1 MIRPRLASTR
11 LVIPIVAAS
20 AWLTAGVLIALPQ
33 AAAWCAVGFGSAL
46 SVLVVARALHA
57 RGAQSR
63 GERADRG
70 TRRALIVSAF
80 WRTFVLLLAAGAA
93 MATATAVH
101 HEARALPSGGHLP
114 VQLSGA
120 LEVTTARP
128 DRVDGLFRPV
138 EAPTTVLPVRVFTQ
152 PPAGTAPGAVLAVSS
167 ASAREAE
174 PGDRAVILLRA
185 RSLEMLLAPPPLLG
199 AAEQLREGFRD
210 LAQELPGDGGGLLPG
225 LAIGDTT
232 AVSERLDRAMKDSS
246 LSHLTAVSG
255 ANCAIV
261 TGLLVALGTAL
272 GWSRAWRVIA
282 ALTALLGFV
291 VLVTPEPS
299 VLRAAVMA
307 TIVLVSLT
315 TGRPQRGVPV
325 LTCSVSALLLHDP
338 WLSRDYAF
346 ALSVAATAGLLLLSV
361 PIGRFFSRCMPE
373 RLAAVIA
380 IPTAAQLAC
389 QPILILLEPS
399 IPLYGVPA
407 NLLAGPAAPV
417 ATVLGSLACVLLPAL
432 PWLAGALAWVAWL
445 PSAWIAAV
453 AHVSAALP
461 LARLSWPEG
470 WVGAALL
477 ALLTGLV
484 LAAALSHRRK
494 RELAMTAIIV
504 LAATAGATA
513 VADSIRA
520 MGRPSDWHIAL
531 CDVGQGDA
539 AVVRDGHQVLLV
551 DTGASPELLS
561 DCLHWLGVTRL
572 DVLVL
577 THFDH
582 DHSGGADAVLARSDL
597 VIASDPEDDADAQ
610 LLEAFRASGA
620 AVELVRA
627 GRSGTLGSH
636 EWRVLWPSGNGP
648 SKGNDGSVV
657 ISITPLPGCTN
668 GCLSS
673 LWLGDLGQDAQVMLS
688 ASARLGRFDVVKV
701 SHHGSADQHPPL
713 YRAIRARLGLIGV
726 GADNG
731 YGHPAP
737 AVLRLLEESDGA
749 IARTDVDGMVLIAP
763 RADGVHVWR
772 ERSGGE
778 DPGSKGEAAS
788 RGDGA
793 DD

>member
-1 MIRPRLASTR
+1 M
-11 LVIPIVAAS
+11 PIVAAS

-46 SVLVVARALHA
+46 SVLLVARTVRA
-57 RGAQSR
+57 RGARTAEQ
-63 GERADRG
+63 RADRG
-70 TRRALIVSAF
+70 TRRALIMSAF
-80 WRTFVLLLAAGAA
+80 WRSFVLLLAAGAA
-93 MATATAVH
+93 MATATTVH
-101 HEARALPSGGHLP
+101 HEARALPSGVQLP
-114 VQLSGA
+114 VQVSGA

-128 DRVDGLFRPV
+128 DRVDGLLRPV
-138 EAPTTVLPVRVFTQ
+138 DAPMAALPVRVFAK

-174 PGDRAVILLRA
+174 PGDRAVMLLRA
-185 RSLEMLLAPPPLLG
+185 RSLELLLPPPPLLG
-199 AAEQLREGFRD
+199 AAEQLRAGFRD

-232 AVSERLDRAMKDSS
+232 AVSEHLDRAMKDSS

-282 ALTALLGFV
+282 ALVALLGFV

-325 LTCSVSALLLHDP
+325 LAFSVTALLLHDP

-361 PIGRFFSRCMPE
+361 PIGRVFSRWMPE
-373 RLAAVIA
+373 RLAAIIA
-380 IPTAAQLAC
+380 VPTAAQLAC

-407 NLLAGPAAPV
+407 NLLAGPAAPI
-417 ATVLGSLACVLLPAL
+417 ATVLGSLACVLVPTL
-432 PWLAGALAWVAWL
+432 PWLAGALAWIAWL

-461 LARLSWPEG
+461 LARLPWPEG
-470 WVGAALL
+470 WGGAALL
-477 ALLTGLV
+477 ALLTALV
-484 LAAALSHRRK
+484 LSVALSARRR
-494 RELAMTAIIV
+494 RELAVAAVVV
-504 LAATAGATA
+504 LAATTGATA
-513 VADSIRA
+513 VADTIRA
-520 MGRPSDWHIAL
+520 MGRPSDWRIAL
-531 CDVGQGDA
+531 CDVRQGDA
-539 AVVRDGHQVLLV
+539 AVVRDGDQVLLV
-551 DTGASPELLS
+551 DTGASPALLS
-561 DCLHWLGVTRL
+561 DCLQRLGVTRL

-582 DHSGGADAVLARSDL
+582 DHSGGAEAVLARSDL
-597 VIASDPEDDADAQ
+597 VIASDPEDDADAR
-610 LLEAFRASGA
+610 LLEAFRVAGA
-620 AVELVRA
+620 TVEQVRA
-627 GRSGTLGSH
+627 GRSGTLESH
-636 EWRVLWPSGNGP
+636 EWRVLWPSRNGP

-657 ISITPLPGCTN
+657 LSITPLPGCTN

-713 YRAIRARLGLIGV
+713 YRAIGARLGLIGV
-726 GADNG
+726 GADNR

-737 AVLRLLEESDGA
+737 AVLQLFDESDSA
-749 IARTDVDGMVLIAP
+749 IARTDTDGMILVAQ
-763 RADGVHVWR
+763 RDDGLHIWR
-772 ERSGGE
+772 ERGGGRE
-778 DPGSKGEAAS
+778 PESRGEAEP
-788 RGDGA
+788 RGGGA
-793 DD
+793 AD